1 MAKIV
6 KFKDEIICKDL
17 QIADDFVSRLI
28 GLMFKKDMYGFD
40 GLLIKQCNSIHTFFM
55 RYAIDIIF
63 LDKDLKVVKVIE
75 NMKPWRATLMYFKAA
90 QVLEL
95 KSGSL
100 KNKIKKD
107 DQLEMICTN

>member
-1 MAKIV
+1 VANII
-6 KFKDEIICKDL
+6 KFKDEVLCENLKV
-17 QIADDFVSRLI
+17 ADDFISRLI

-63 LDKDLKVVKVIE
+63 LDKEYKVVKVIE
-75 NMKPWRATLMYFKAA
+75 DIKPWRATLMYFKAS

-95 KSGSL
+95 KSGTL
-100 KNKIKKD
+100 KSRIKKD